1 MENVGPI
8 FDAGYLSP
16 SSFKNLNEAL
26 DEVIKRLRPMLIPLA
41 EAKCF
46 AEIVMPSSIGNY
58 YGDIYETQVEWA
70 KDSSMNHLD
79 KDGVPPQW
87 EEHIKPFLHKDVPIK
102 FPDNLPKLI
111 KAKL

>member
-1 MENVGPI
+1 
-8 FDAGYLSP
+8 
-16 SSFKNLNEAL
+16 
-26 DEVIKRLRPMLIPLA
+26 MLIPLA

-46 AEIVMPSSIGNY
+46 AEIVLPSSIGNY

-87 EEHIKPFLHKDVPIK
+87 DKHIKPFLHKDLPIK
-102 FPDNLPKLI
+102 HPDNLPKLI
-111 KAKL
+111 REKL